1 MAVIKTKGVLCC
13 EFVVRL
19 DMDGSE
25 SVKKLELLCEEV
37 FQKHKE
43 DIISRV
49 LDDDK
54 RPVGEFFDLT
64 IAYDG
69 GIKFFIPRSSLRMA
83 LEMFKE

>member
-1 MAVIKTKGVLCC
+1 MPVINTKGIMCC

-19 DMDGSE
+19 DMDSSE
-25 SVKKLELLCEEV
+25 SIEKIELLCEEV

-69 GIKFFIPRSSLRMA
+69 GIKFFIPRTSLRTA
-83 LEMFKE
+83 LGIFDE

>member
-1 MAVIKTKGVLCC
+1 MAVVKTKGILCC
-13 EFVVRL
+13 EFIVRI

-25 SVKKLELLCEEV
+25 PVERIEHLCEEV

-54 RPVGEFFDLT
+54 RPVGQFFDLT
-64 IAYDG
+64 IGYDG
-69 GIKFFIPRSSLRMA
+69 GIKFFIPKSSLRMA
-83 LEMFKE
+83 LEMFEE

>member
-1 MAVIKTKGVLCC
+1 MPVIKTKGVMCF

-19 DMDGSE
+19 DMDGSDPIE
-25 SVKKLELLCEEV
+25 KIELLCEEV

-43 DIISRV
+43 DIISKV

-69 GIKFFIPRSSLRMA
+69 GIKFFIPRSSLRRA
-83 LEMFKE
+83 LEIFEE